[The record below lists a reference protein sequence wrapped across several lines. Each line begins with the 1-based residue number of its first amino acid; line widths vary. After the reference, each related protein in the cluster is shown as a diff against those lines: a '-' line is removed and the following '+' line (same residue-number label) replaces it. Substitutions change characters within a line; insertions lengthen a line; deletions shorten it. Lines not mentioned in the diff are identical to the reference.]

1 MLPAQCTLEGLPG
14 EGRCGASRGL
24 DGNPAPG
31 RPVPCRREE
40 GPREAYS
47 RANRATRALGK
58 GFLPQ
63 KWRMVEGK
71 IERET
76 GEEVIS

>member
-1 MLPAQCTLEGLPG
+1 MEGLPG
-14 EGRCGASRGL
+14 EGRCGASRGP
-24 DGNPAPG
+24 DGNPARG